1 MTTGD
6 VCMKSKFNFK
16 LILGAAAI
24 AILTAGC
31 QLSSPTS
38 ADPNNSTEE
47 ATNTSS
53 TAREVSQAS
62 ERWSD
67 LNLTDAQKAKMKQI
81 RAQTQTKILAVLSD
95 DQQEKYNAAAQGKQE
110 PSMKVLRSLNLSA
123 EQKQKIRDIQRDQRQ
138 QIQAIL
144 TPEQQAK
151 MKQNRGSRK
160 QPASN

>member
-1 MTTGD
+1 ME
-6 VCMKSKFNFK
+6 SKFNFK

-24 AILTAGC
+24 AILAAGC

-47 ATNTSS
+47 ATNTSP

-67 LNLTDAQKAKMKQI
+67 LDLTDAQKAKIKQI

-95 DQQEKYNAAAQGKQE
+95 DQQEKFKAATQGKQE
-110 PSMKVLRSLNLSA
+110 TSMKVLRSLNLSA
-123 EQKQKIRDIQRDQRQ
+123 EQKQEIRDIQRAQRQ
-138 QIQAIL
+138 EMQAIL
-144 TPEQQAK
+144 TPEQRAK
-151 MKQNRGSRK
+151 LKQNRGSRK
-160 QPASN
+160 QPTSN